1 MESEESSTFE
11 SGNEPEADEQPGE
24 TGSPEESGG
33 GDGGDAGGDE
43 GGGESAAV

>member
-1 MESEESSTFE
+1 METEESSTFE
-11 SGNEPEADEQPGE
+11 TGNEPEADEQPGE

-33 GDGGDAGGDE
+33 GDSGDAGGDE

>member
-1 MESEESSTFE
+1 METEESSTFE

-33 GDGGDAGGDE
+33 DGGGDAGGEE